1 MTDNEIINNIIW
13 CIDPKNAC
21 ADCPYYELRKSLDCV
36 SSLFRDTLNLI
47 NRQKAEI
54 EEYKEANKRWSDA
67 LNNANEENSELQRKI
82 VSCNSDILNEYKAR
96 IQVDELVVCAD
107 SLGDW
112 MDFVKKTEAE
122 AIKEFVDK
130 VHTEIH
136 QALESNYK
144 ARQERMEKYINAN
157 GTDEFI
163 QYCEGKIAALRGIDD
178 FVDET
183 YKEMVGDNDA

>member
-36 SSLFRDTLNLI
+36 SSLFRDTLDLI
-47 NRQKAEI
+47 NRQKAELDQNAKEQHELMI
-54 EEYKEANKRWSDA
+54 EKDKMFDIAEKQKAEIERLRAECGNQSTLWSKHFESIFETAKETIK
-67 LNNANEENSELQRKI
+67 
-82 VSCNSDILNEYKAR
+82 
-96 IQVDELVVCAD
+96 
-107 SLGDW
+107 
-112 MDFVKKTEAE
+112 AE
-122 AIKEFVDK
+122 AIKELADK

-183 YKEMVGDNDA
+183 YKEMVGDNE